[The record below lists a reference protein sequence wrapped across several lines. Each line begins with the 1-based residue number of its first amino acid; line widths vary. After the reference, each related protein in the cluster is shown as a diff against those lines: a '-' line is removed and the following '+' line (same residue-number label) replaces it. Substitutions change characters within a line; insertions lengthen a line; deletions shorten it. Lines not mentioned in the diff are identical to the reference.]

1 MAEKVSGFAE
11 ETVKVGGT
19 SLIVLK
25 GGSGKPLLVL
35 HEELGFP
42 GWLRWNAEMA
52 KTRRLLV
59 PMHPGFGRTE
69 RAEWISSVRDLAG
82 FYARYL
88 REQQLSGIDVI
99 GFSFGGWI
107 AAEMAANDP
116 KLFRRM
122 VLVAPTGIRPPS
134 GELRDMFVTTAR
146 VYLSATVR
154 NPAATAEFGALFGG
168 EETPEQ
174 FEAFE
179 DARAEVARLAW
190 QPYMH
195 NPSLPHLLEGVT
207 GLPTLLIWGREDG
220 VVPLSAGEV
229 YQRALKDSRLIVFDD
244 CGHRPEGEKT
254 SEFVARVN
262 EFLA

>member
-1 MAEKVSGFAE
+1 MAEKVSGFTQE
-11 ETVKVGGT
+11 NVKVGDT
-19 SLIVLK
+19 NLVVLK

-42 GWLRWNAEMA
+42 GWLKWNAELA
-52 KTRRLLV
+52 KNRTLLI
-59 PMHPGFGRTE
+59 PMHPGFGRTDK
-69 RAEWISSVRDLAG
+69 AEWISNVRDLAG

-88 REQQLSGIDVI
+88 REQKLTGIDVI
-99 GFSFGGWI
+99 GVSFGGWI

-134 GELRDMFVTTAR
+134 GELRDVFVTPAI
-146 VYLSATVR
+146 VYLNASVR
-154 NPAATAEFGALFGG
+154 NAATTAEFGALFGG

-195 NPSLPHLLEGVT
+195 NPSLPHLLEGVS
-207 GLPTLLIWGREDG
+207 GLPTLLVWGREDG

-229 YQRALKDSRLIVFDD
+229 YQRAIKDSRLVVLDG
-244 CGHRPEGEKT
+244 CGHRPEVEKT
-254 SEFVARVN
+254 SEFVAQVN
-262 EFLA
+262 DFLA

>member
-1 MAEKVSGFAE
+1 MAEKGSGFTE

-25 GGSGKPLLVL
+25 GGSGRPVLVL

-42 GWLRWNAEMA
+42 GWLKWNAELA
-52 KTRRLLV
+52 KNRILLV
-59 PMHPGFGRTE
+59 PMHPGFGRTDK
-69 RAEWISSVRDLAG
+69 AEWISNVRDLAG
-82 FYARYL
+82 FYAQYL
-88 REQQLSGIDVI
+88 REQKLSGIDVI
-99 GFSFGGWI
+99 GLSFGGWI

-116 KLFRRM
+116 KLFRKM
-122 VLVAPTGIRPPS
+122 VLVAPAGIRPPT
-134 GELRDMFVTTAR
+134 GELRDVFVTPAR
-146 VYLSATVR
+146 AYLDASVKD
-154 NPAATAEFGALFGG
+154 PGATAEFGALFGG

-195 NPSLPHLLEGVT
+195 NPSLPHLLEGVS

-220 VVPLSAGEV
+220 VVPLAAGEV
-229 YQRALKDSRLIVFDD
+229 FNRVIKDSRLTVFDG
-244 CGHRPEGEKT
+244 CGHRPEVEKT
-254 SEFVARVN
+254 SEFVAQVN
-262 EFLA
+262 AFFA

>member
-1 MAEKVSGFAE
+1 MAEKVSGFTE
-11 ETVKVGGT
+11 GTVKVDGT
-19 SLIVLK
+19 NLVVLK
-25 GGSGKPLLVL
+25 GGSGKPVLVL

-42 GWLRWNAEMA
+42 GWLKWNAELA
-52 KTRRLLV
+52 KKRTLLV
-59 PMHPGFGRTE
+59 PLHPGFGRTD

-82 FYARYL
+82 FYAQYL
-88 REQQLSGIDVI
+88 REQKLTGIDLI

-116 KLFRRM
+116 KLFRKM
-122 VLVAPTGIRPPS
+122 VLVAPTGIRPPT
-134 GELRDMFVTTAR
+134 GELRDMFVTPAH
-146 VYLSATVR
+146 VYFEASVK
-154 NPAATAEFGALFGG
+154 NPEAAAEFGALFGG
-168 EETPEQ
+168 KKTPEQ

-195 NPSLPHLLEGVT
+195 NPSLPHLLEGVS

-220 VVPLSAGEV
+220 VVPLAAGEV
-229 YQRALKDSRLIVFDD
+229 YKRVIKDSRLVVFDG
-244 CGHRPEGEKT
+244 CGHRPEVEKT
-254 SEFVARVN
+254 SEFVGQVN